1 MNRIIR
7 TPKAPV
13 PKASYS
19 QAVVSGGVVF
29 VSGQVAIHPETNEIE
44 HGTLRSETER
54 IFDNIQTI
62 LAEAGCGMKDVVR
75 VGVYLADLKDFAEMN
90 KIYANYFPENP
101 PARTTIA
108 AGLLGVKIEIDCIAK
123 VPD

>member
-13 PKASYS
+13 PKLPYS
-19 QAVVSGGVVF
+19 QAVVAGGLVF
-29 VSGQVAIHPETNEIE
+29 VSGQVAIDPETNEIE
-44 HGTLRSETER
+44 HGTLQAETER
-54 IFDNIQTI
+54 IFGNIQTI

-75 VGVYLADLKDFAEMN
+75 VGVYLADLKDFSEMN
-90 KIYANYFPENP
+90 KIYSKYFPENP

-108 AGLLGVKIEIDCIAK
+108 AGLLGVKIEIDCVAK
-123 VPD
+123 VPE